1 MLRCPYCRITIST
14 RTEVCPLCHVRLR
27 DVGNSEEDIKRTA
40 RAYPPREKL
49 KPLSG
54 SLFDKIYLFAW
65 LSLSIAMIV
74 VEAALTRRVRFSW
87 IAVAFLIYLY
97 FLFRILIR
105 GGEYFPQKVTAHALI
120 LSVAIYT
127 LRGVLPEPEIIV
139 EYLLPTLYLIS
150 NIAIAVFLIINY
162 KRPNRAFF
170 GAGRFGRLQK
180 LRPVARYHG
189 HRARGHNRHHHL
201 PRPYYNL
208 GTQTQVPYLIPLCGI
223 RYNSAAPNCEI
234 ILRSKIVK

>member
-120 LSVAIYT
+120 LSVVIYT

-139 EYLLPTLYLIS
+139 EILLPTLYLIS

-162 KRPNRAFF
+162 KRPNRYLLNIITVSLLSAVPFLALVVLDDYKNF
-170 GAGRFGRLQK
+170 ALSLATMVIGLAVIIGTIIF
-180 LRPVARYHG
+180 
-189 HRARGHNRHHHL
+189 RA
-201 PRPYYNL
+201 P
-208 GTQTQVPYLIPLCGI
+208 T
-223 RYNSAAPNCEI
+223 I
-234 ILRSKIVK
+234 ISELKRKFHI

>member
-97 FLFRILIR
+97 FLFRILIH

-162 KRPNRAFF
+162 KRPNRYLLNIITVSLLSAVPFLALVVLDDYKNF
-170 GAGRFGRLQK
+170 ALSLATMVIGLAVIIGTIIF
-180 LRPVARYHG
+180 
-189 HRARGHNRHHHL
+189 RA
-201 PRPYYNL
+201 P
-208 GTQTQVPYLIPLCGI
+208 T
-223 RYNSAAPNCEI
+223 I
-234 ILRSKIVK
+234 ISELKRKFHI

>member
-40 RAYPPREKL
+40 RAYPTREKP

-162 KRPNRAFF
+162 KRPNRYLLNIITVSLLSAVPFLALVVLDDYKNF
-170 GAGRFGRLQK
+170 ALSLATMVIGLAVIIGTIIF
-180 LRPVARYHG
+180 
-189 HRARGHNRHHHL
+189 RA
-201 PRPYYNL
+201 P
-208 GTQTQVPYLIPLCGI
+208 T
-223 RYNSAAPNCEI
+223 I
-234 ILRSKIVK
+234 ISELKRKFHI

>member
-74 VEAALTRRVRFSW
+74 VEAALTRHVRFSW

-162 KRPNRAFF
+162 KRPNRYLLNIITVSLLSAVPFLALVVLDDYKNF
-170 GAGRFGRLQK
+170 ALSLAAMVIGLAVIIGTIIF
-180 LRPVARYHG
+180 
-189 HRARGHNRHHHL
+189 RA
-201 PRPYYNL
+201 P
-208 GTQTQVPYLIPLCGI
+208 T
-223 RYNSAAPNCEI
+223 I
-234 ILRSKIVK
+234 ISELKRKFHI

>member
-162 KRPNRAFF
+162 KRPNKYLLNIITVSLLSAVPFLALVVLDDYKNFALSLAAMVIGLAVIIGTIIFRA
-170 GAGRFGRLQK
+170 
-180 LRPVARYHG
+180 P
-189 HRARGHNRHHHL
+189 
-201 PRPYYNL
+201 
-208 GTQTQVPYLIPLCGI
+208 T
-223 RYNSAAPNCEI
+223 I
-234 ILRSKIVK
+234 ISELKRKFHI

>member
-162 KRPNRAFF
+162 KRPNRYLLNIITVSLLSAVPFLALVVLDDYKNF
-170 GAGRFGRLQK
+170 ALSLAAMVIGLAVIIGTIIF
-180 LRPVARYHG
+180 
-189 HRARGHNRHHHL
+189 RA
-201 PRPYYNL
+201 P
-208 GTQTQVPYLIPLCGI
+208 T
-223 RYNSAAPNCEI
+223 I
-234 ILRSKIVK
+234 ISELKRKFHI

>member
-74 VEAALTRRVRFSW
+74 VEAALTKRVRFSW

-162 KRPNRAFF
+162 KRPNRYLLNIITVSLLSAVPFLALVVLDDYKNF
-170 GAGRFGRLQK
+170 ALSLAAMVIGLAVIIGTIIF
-180 LRPVARYHG
+180 
-189 HRARGHNRHHHL
+189 RA
-201 PRPYYNL
+201 P
-208 GTQTQVPYLIPLCGI
+208 T
-223 RYNSAAPNCEI
+223 I
-234 ILRSKIVK
+234 ISELKRKFHI